1 MNKRFAP
8 ILIMLFTAGLM
19 TSCSGLYDLNLF
31 GTFDNPTPL
40 TVEQVDN
47 ENLDTLELLL
57 DSERVRETLDDET
70 LDALNDN
77 LEGIIT
83 DPDTSA
89 EDQAAAMDL
98 LALANLDASGG
109 DEVVVNLVD
118 AALTT
123 LTNGTDLDNDAN
135 LQTMLQS
142 IFGTDESAIADA
154 LTGLNNVEDAMA
166 QFDASGGDAA
176 DLNADTMQAVVVGA
190 VVDLMLASSTA
201 ADPVAALAELIA
213 APDAATFTSL
223 MGSNFNDTAIET
235 EMGLITDD
243 LTNGTNNST
252 YSYVGDIAGALIPS
266 V

>member
-118 AALTT
+118 AALSDLSDPTAFAD
-123 LTNGTDLDNDAN
+123 LGTDDAALFDL
-135 LQTMLQS
+135 LQGV
-142 IFGTDESAIADA
+142 FGTDSASVNEAIG
-154 LTGLNNVEDAMA
+154 GLQNVE
-166 QFDASGGDAA
+166 SGMSVYSGDAGE
-176 DLNADTMQAVVVGA
+176 LNADTMQAA
-190 VVDLMLASSTA
+190 V
-201 ADPVAALAELIA
+201 VAAL
-213 APDAATFTSL
+213 
-223 MGSNFNDTAIET
+223 
-235 EMGLITDD
+235 TDM
-243 LTNGTNNST
+243 L
-252 YSYVGDIAGALIPS
+252 VQKHHPS
-266 V
+266 W